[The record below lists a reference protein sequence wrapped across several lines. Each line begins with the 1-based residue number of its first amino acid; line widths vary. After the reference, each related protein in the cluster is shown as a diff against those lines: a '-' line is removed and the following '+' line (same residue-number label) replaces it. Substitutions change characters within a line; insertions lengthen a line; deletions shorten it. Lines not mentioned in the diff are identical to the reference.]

1 MLNEQI
7 NEGKSSSIGHFRWG
21 VCALLFVATA
31 LNYMDRAILG
41 ILKPSLSLSLH
52 WSENDYANIVIA
64 FSIAYAIG
72 YSWAGW
78 FIDRVGVRLGYAL
91 AVLFWSLA
99 EMAHALIW
107 FIPIDAKF
115 QLGIMAMPMTVLG
128 FCMARFALGLAEGGN
143 FPAAGKSVSEWFPKK
158 ERALAVGIFNSGS
171 NIGALI
177 APMLIPLVVAGLR
190 WPIAFLITPVVA
202 FIWLVILL
210 FVYQSPPKHPRV
222 SPAELAH
229 INSDPPDPP
238 GLKIPW
244 RTLLKYRQTWIFV
257 IGTGISGTIWW
268 FWLYWVPDFLSKQYN
283 MNMKQFGPPIALI
296 YLMTGVGSIGGGWL
310 SGWFI
315 KGGWC

>member
-7 NEGKSSSIGHFRWG
+7 NEGKSSSISHFRW
-21 VCALLFVATA
+21 VICALLFVATA

-64 FSIAYAIG
+64 FSIASAIG

-158 ERALAVGIFNSGS
+158 ERALAVGIFNSGT
-171 NIGALI
+171 NIGAI
-177 APMLIPLVVAGLR
+177 AAPIIILWLATGFS
-190 WPIAFLITPVVA
+190 WPIAFIVTGAGGL
-202 FIWLVILL
+202 IWLL
-210 FVYQSPPKHPRV
+210 F
-222 SPAELAH
+222 
-229 INSDPPDPP
+229 
-238 GLKIPW
+238 
-244 RTLLKYRQTWIFV
+244 
-257 IGTGISGTIWW
+257 
-268 FWLYWVPDFLSKQYN
+268 
-283 MNMKQFGPPIALI
+283 
-296 YLMTGVGSIGGGWL
+296 
-310 SGWFI
+310 
-315 KGGWC
+315 